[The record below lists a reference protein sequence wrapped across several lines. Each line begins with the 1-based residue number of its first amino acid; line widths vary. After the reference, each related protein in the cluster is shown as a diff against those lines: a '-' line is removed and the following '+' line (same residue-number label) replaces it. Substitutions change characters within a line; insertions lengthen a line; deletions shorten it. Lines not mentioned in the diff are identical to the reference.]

1 MQNKEEKNITSNRK
15 AFHDYFI
22 EQTIEVGVVLLGTEV
37 KALRNGKA
45 NLVDAYASIKN
56 GEVWMINAHIGVY
69 DHGNINN
76 HEPLRIRKLLLKRS
90 EIRKLDNKIKQKGYS
105 LIPLRIYFSNGKV
118 KVAIGLARGKKAYDK
133 RETIKLKDAKRD
145 LDRSVKL

>member
-22 EQTIEVGVVLLGTEV
+22 ENKIEAGIVLLGTEV

-45 NLVDAYASIKN
+45 NLVDAYASIIN
-56 GEVWMINAHIGVY
+56 DEVWMTNCHIGVY

-76 HEPLRIRKLLLKRS
+76 HDPIRKRKLLLKRS

-118 KVAIGLARGKKAYDK
+118 KIEIGLARGKKSYDK

-145 LDRSVKL
+145 LDRSVKM

>member
-1 MQNKEEKNITSNRK
+1 MQKKEEKNITSNRK

-22 EQTIEVGVVLLGTEV
+22 EQTIEAGIVLLGTEV

-56 GEVWMINAHIGVY
+56 DEIWIINAHIGVY

-90 EIRKLDNKIKQKGYS
+90 EIRKLDNKVKQKGYS
-105 LIPLRIYFSNGKV
+105 LIPLRIYFTNGKV
-118 KVAIGLARGKKAYDK
+118 KVEIGLARGKKSYDK

>member
-1 MQNKEEKNITSNRK
+1 MQKNEEKNITSNRK

-56 GEVWMINAHIGVY
+56 DEVWMINAHIGVY

-118 KVAIGLARGKKAYDK
+118 KVEIGLARGKKSYDK

>member
-76 HEPLRIRKLLLKRS
+76 HEPLRIRKLLLKLS

-118 KVAIGLARGKKAYDK
+118 KVEIGLARGKKSYDK

-145 LDRSVKL
+145 LDRSIKL

>member
-118 KVAIGLARGKKAYDK
+118 KVEIGLARGKKAYDK

>member
-118 KVAIGLARGKKAYDK
+118 KVEIGLARGKKSYDK
-133 RETIKLKDAKRD
+133 RETIKLKMQKEI
-145 LDRSVKL
+145 

>member
-1 MQNKEEKNITSNRK
+1 MQKKEEKNITSNRK

-56 GEVWMINAHIGVY
+56 DEVWMINAHIGVY

-118 KVAIGLARGKKAYDK
+118 KVEIGLARGKKAYDK

>member
-1 MQNKEEKNITSNRK
+1 MQKNEEKNITSNRK

-56 GEVWMINAHIGVY
+56 DEVWMINAHIGVY

-118 KVAIGLARGKKAYDK
+118 KVEIGLARGKKAYDK

>member
-15 AFHDYFI
+15 AFHEYFI
-22 EQTIEVGVVLLGTEV
+22 EQKIEAGIVLLGTEV

-45 NLVDAYASIKN
+45 NLVDAYATIKN
-56 GEVWMINAHIGVY
+56 DEVWLISAHFGVY

-76 HEPLRIRKLLLKRS
+76 HDPLRMRKLLLKRS
-90 EIRKLDNKIKQKGYS
+90 EIRKLENKIKQKGYS

-118 KVAIGLARGKKAYDK
+118 KIEIGLAKGKKSYDK
-133 RETIKLKDAKRD
+133 RETIKQKDAQRD
-145 LDRSVKL
+145 LDRSLK

>member
-56 GEVWMINAHIGVY
+56 NEVWMINAHIGVY

-118 KVAIGLARGKKAYDK
+118 KVEIGLARGKKSYDK

>member
-118 KVAIGLARGKKAYDK
+118 KVEIGLARGKKSYDK

-145 LDRSVKL
+145 LDRSIKL

>member
-90 EIRKLDNKIKQKGYS
+90 EIRKLDDKIKQKGYS

-118 KVAIGLARGKKAYDK
+118 KVEIGLARGKKAYDK

>member
-76 HEPLRIRKLLLKRS
+76 HEPLRIRKLLLKLS

-118 KVAIGLARGKKAYDK
+118 KVEIGLARGKKAYDK